1 MPPIRTF
8 IFAAFV
14 AAIGYFTMLSFIGS
28 FTVDNHAQLPPQ
40 LQKFY
45 SQLNLAG
52 TNTSISILTTQA
64 NSAQA
69 NLANGN
75 IVSGVGSSI
84 GLVAS
89 FFGSLPTLLGGM
101 VNFSAFELAAAG
113 IPVAY
118 AQAAA
123 YAMIIMFIALGLISA
138 IFIFG
143 V

>member
-14 AAIGYFTMLSFIGS
+14 AAIGYFMMLSFLGS
-28 FTVDNHAQLPPQ
+28 FTAANHVQLPPQ

-45 SQLNLAG
+45 NQLNLTG
-52 TNTSISILTTQA
+52 TNTSISILTSQA
-64 NSAQA
+64 NNAQA
-69 NLANGN
+69 SLSNGN
-75 IVSGVGSSI
+75 IVSGIGSSI

-101 VNFSAFELAAAG
+101 INFSAFELAAIG

-123 YAMIIMFIALGLISA
+123 YAMIIMFIALGIVSA